1 MKNKTS
7 SKENKNVDN
16 QQDRKSSRL
25 KSPLP
30 NKPAISTVFKEL
42 AEEGHEDFYNYLDWL
57 GLAKSHNLLILTSSR
72 HYYFEV
78 EDLKNIKTVVNLNK
92 LNNIKNVNEFLGA
105 IYSVLPHKCYFVG
118 SFIDN
123 KNQNGFLSVKKY
135 ADRNEEPGSASKT
148 ETGPWNSFL
157 NILYGLI
164 DSKTTKSLSKKTVQ
178 FILEDTGLK
187 LVDITEFNG
196 HTYFCTQKDKPSVE

>member
-1 MKNKTS
+1 M
-7 SKENKNVDN
+7 V
-16 QQDRKSSRL
+16 
-25 KSPLP
+25 
-30 NKPAISTVFKEL
+30 
-42 AEEGHEDFYNYLDWL
+42 
-57 GLAKSHNLLILTSSR
+57 
-72 HYYFEV
+72 
-78 EDLKNIKTVVNLNK
+78 
-92 LNNIKNVNEFLGA
+92 
-105 IYSVLPHKCYFVG
+105 
-118 SFIDN
+118 
-123 KNQNGFLSVKKY
+123 FLSVKKY